1 MRSSKKPDV
10 KAPRCR
16 KNVVTTISTEMFN
29 EFKVKYP
36 KYKDLTFAEFRNV
49 IKHHSEKIYETVI
62 HTRDGVKLPENLGIL
77 VGSSCRK
84 VGSDSPYKSYSTANG
99 EKLEANLKT
108 DGLLGKIFYT
118 NYTEKGIL
126 KDRVLWSFTPIRQF
140 KRSFSANF
148 ENNWM
153 NYILV
158 TKGDN
163 VSKMFAKLSRPE
175 NDYSHLKPVF
185 DMTDYNEFEI

>member
-1 MRSSKKPDV
+1 MGSSKKPDV

-16 KNVVTTISTEMFN
+16 KNVVTTISAEMFN

>member
-16 KNVVTTISTEMFN
+16 KNVVTTISAEMFN

-148 ENNWM
+148 EKNWSYWCCNNTCCRII
-153 NYILV
+153 NNRKI
-158 TKGDN
+158 
-163 VSKMFAKLSRPE
+163 
-175 NDYSHLKPVF
+175 
-185 DMTDYNEFEI
+185 

>member
-16 KNVVTTISTEMFN
+16 KNVVTTISAEMFN

>member
-1 MRSSKKPDV
+1 
-10 KAPRCR
+10 
-16 KNVVTTISTEMFN
+16 MFN

-36 KYKDLTFAEFRNV
+36 KYKDLTFAQFRNV

-62 HTRDGVKLPENLGIL
+62 HTRDGIKLPENLGIL

-126 KDRVLWSFTPIRQF
+126 KDRVLWSFTPIRKF